1 MQVIGPAGWESTRKL
16 TEALHGLESN
26 KVLRYGTGP
35 RVDGYEQLVRFRDA
49 GLPVPFVTTK
59 IIKPHGTS
67 AQSGGVE
74 IWGRLFKHSHG
85 SDIISTRE
93 SRFHWIRPPISKWSC
108 RDFWVQMIPSQREF
122 RQHIFNGRAIRV
134 GEKICTSPAWRKL
147 PVRSRSNGWTLKY
160 PPNEPVPEGIREL
173 AKKAIG
179 TLGYLMGA
187 VDIIQGQDNRL
198 YVLEVNS
205 APSLRDPQTLA
216 TYIKEITRWV
226 KQQ

>member
-1 MQVIGPAGWESTRKL
+1 MQVIGPVGWESTRKL
-16 TEALHGLESN
+16 TEVLQAVESD

-35 RVDGYEQLVRFRDA
+35 RVNGYEQLVRFRDA
-49 GLPVPFVTTK
+49 GLPVPYVTN
-59 IIKPHGTS
+59 IIFDAVT

-74 IWGRLFKHSHG
+74 MWGRKLFHSHG
-85 SDIISTRE
+85 SDIVPARLTRRWGR
-93 SRFHWIRPPISKWSC
+93 S
-108 RDFWVQMIPSQREF
+108 DFWVQMVPSQREF

-134 GEKICTSPAWRKL
+134 GEKISTSPAWRKL

-205 APSLRDPQTLA
+205 APSM
-216 TYIKEITRWV
+216 IGIWEI
-226 KQQ
+226 